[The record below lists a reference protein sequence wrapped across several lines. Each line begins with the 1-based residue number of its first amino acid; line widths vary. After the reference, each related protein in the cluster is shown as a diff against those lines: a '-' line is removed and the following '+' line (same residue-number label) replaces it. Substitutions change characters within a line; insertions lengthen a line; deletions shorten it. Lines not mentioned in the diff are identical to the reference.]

1 MNTILL
7 YILMNIIVVS
17 KLIKPETQSHCK
29 NKFYKYSV
37 IMKKIGPAGYYQ
49 NGFVATHALGHIYIM
64 LILLLGDLSTL
75 CRGSLMTTYIYIIYY
90 MYIYIY
96 IYIYYIYIYVYI
108 IYVYMYICIC
118 IYIIYISVCMCVC
131 ECVCVYYYAISKW
144 RRK

>member
-1 MNTILL
+1 
-7 YILMNIIVVS
+7 MNIIVVS

-37 IMKKIGPAGYYQ
+37 IMKTMGPAGYYQ

-96 IYIYYIYIYVYI
+96 IYIYIYYIYICIYNI
-108 IYVYMYICIC
+108 CIYVYMYMY
-118 IYIIYISVCMCVC
+118 IYNIYLSVY
-131 ECVCVYYYAISKW
+131 VCV
-144 RRK
+144 

>member
-1 MNTILL
+1 
-7 YILMNIIVVS
+7 MNIIVVS

-37 IMKKIGPAGYYQ
+37 IMKTMGPAGYYQ

-90 MYIYIY
+90 MYIYVYIY
-96 IYIYYIYIYVYI
+96 IYIYYIY
-108 IYVYMYICIC
+108 MYI
-118 IYIIYISVCMCVC
+118 
-131 ECVCVYYYAISKW
+131 
-144 RRK
+144 

>member
-1 MNTILL
+1 
-7 YILMNIIVVS
+7 MNIIVVS

-96 IYIYYIYIYVYI
+96 IYIYIIYIY
-108 IYVYMYICIC
+108 MYI
-118 IYIIYISVCMCVC
+118 
-131 ECVCVYYYAISKW
+131 
-144 RRK
+144 

>member
-1 MNTILL
+1 
-7 YILMNIIVVS
+7 MNIIVVS

-96 IYIYYIYIYVYI
+96 IYILYIYICIYNI
-108 IYVYMYICIC
+108 CIYVYMYMY
-118 IYIIYISVCMCVC
+118 IYNIYLSVY
-131 ECVCVYYYAISKW
+131 VCV
-144 RRK
+144 

>member
-7 YILMNIIVVS
+7 YVLMNIIVVS

-96 IYIYYIYIYVYI
+96 IYYIYIYVYI